1 MGMHEGR
8 GTLSKGMQKL
18 MQRWA
23 DTRTGWDDAVADRFQ
38 ERWLE
43 PLESEL
49 RNAMAA
55 MDYMG
60 ILISTIRRDCE

>member
-1 MGMHEGR
+1 
-8 GTLSKGMQKL
+8 MQKL
-18 MQRWA
+18 TQRWA